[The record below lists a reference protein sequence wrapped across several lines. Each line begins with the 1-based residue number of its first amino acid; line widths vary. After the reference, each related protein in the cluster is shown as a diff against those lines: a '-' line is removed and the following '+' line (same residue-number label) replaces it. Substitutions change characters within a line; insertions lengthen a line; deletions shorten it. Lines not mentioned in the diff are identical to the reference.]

1 MTQDEQL
8 IDYLNLEEGLYDALL
23 RDLSLSKEK
32 RVSVKRAFIG
42 SFLLAVVIVAL
53 NSKSIKR
60 LVKLTGYSNEQI
72 QEDH

>member
-8 IDYLNLEEGLYDALL
+8 IDYLNHEEGLYDALL
-23 RDLSLSKEK
+23 RDLSLSKE

-60 LVKLTGYSNEQI
+60 LVKLTGYK
-72 QEDH
+72 